1 MYFLS
6 PWATIGFPLLSGA
19 VLVEKGFR
27 VADSLLY
34 VGVAMSG
41 PSLGVLVGA
50 LLIDRLERRTALALC
65 ATAMA
70 LTALGFAASIS
81 PTMLM
86 ASGLAFNMVGA
97 IYVGALSIYAA
108 ELFPTALRAAASS
121 GAWAVNRVASALV
134 PLALLPVLKTAGV
147 MAMFTV
153 VAAALVGSVV
163 LVLACGPRG
172 LARRPVE

>member
-27 VADSLLY
+27 VSDSLLY
-34 VGVAMSG
+34 VGIAMLG
-41 PSLGVLVGA
+41 PTIGA
-50 LLIDRLERRTALALC
+50 LAGSFVIDRVERRTALTLC
-65 ATAMA
+65 GGAMA
-70 LTALGFAASIS
+70 LIGLAFAASADPIV
-81 PTMLM
+81 LM
-86 ASGLAFNMVGA
+86 STGIAFNLIGA
-97 IYVGALSIYAA
+97 IYVAALSVYAA
-108 ELFPTALRAAASS
+108 ELFPTALRASASS

-134 PLALLPVLKTAGV
+134 PLALLPVLKTTGA

-153 VAAALVGSVV
+153 VAAALVGSIA
-163 LVLACGPRG
+163 LVLTFGPRG